1 MMPTCETLMLYYYIL
16 RILSLTDN
24 RHFSGS
30 LGELSVEELKSI
42 LNDEDH
48 FEAFLAQV
56 EAKDQPLG
64 RRIHQPLLH
73 QRSCCVMCRL
83 VG

>member
-1 MMPTCETLMLYYYIL
+1 MGIILYYYIL

-24 RHFSGS
+24 HHFSGS

-73 QRSCCVMCRL
+73 QRSCCAMCRL
-83 VG
+83 VV